1 MFTGIINHIGHF
13 VAYRRSRQ
21 EIVIEASS
29 EVLQLNIGDSLAVNG
44 VCLSLIKKEKPQA
57 SFSLSRET
65 LQKTNL
71 GACRRG
77 DILNLERP
85 LTLST
90 PLSGHLVS
98 GHIDRTE
105 KLLRITTRNEE
116 TRMTF
121 SLSPDIHPYF
131 VEKGSVAVNGV
142 SLTLAEVKPSSFDVM
157 IIPITLENT
166 NLSTLKRGNSVNVE
180 SDMIGKYVYNL
191 LLQKRQK

>member
-1 MFTGIINHIGHF
+1 MFTGIISHTGRF
-13 VAYRRSRQ
+13 VAYRQGRQ

-29 EVLQLNIGDSLAVNG
+29 EILQPNTGESLAVNG
-44 VCLSLIKKEKPQA
+44 VCLSLIKKRKNQA
-57 SFSLSRET
+57 SFNLSGET

-98 GHIDRTE
+98 GHIDGTE
-105 KLLRITTRNEE
+105 KVLRITTRNKE

-121 SLSPDIHPYF
+121 SLSPGIRPYF

-142 SLTLAEVKPSSFDVM
+142 SLTLAEVKPSSFEVV
-157 IIPITLENT
+157 IIPITLEST
-166 NLSTLKRGNSVNVE
+166 NLSALKRGNSVNVE

-191 LLQKRQK
+191 LLQKR

>member
-1 MFTGIINHIGHF
+1 MFTGIISHIGRF
-13 VAYRRSRQ
+13 VAYRRGRQ

-29 EVLQLNIGDSLAVNG
+29 EVLQLNIGESLAVNG
-44 VCLSLIKKEKPQA
+44 VCLSLIKKEKTQS
-57 SFSLSRET
+57 SFSLSGET

-98 GHIDRTE
+98 GHIDGTE

-121 SLSPDIHPYF
+121 SLSPGIHPYF

-142 SLTLAEVKPSSFDVM
+142 SLTLAEVKPSSFEVV

-166 NLSTLKRGNSVNVE
+166 NLSALKRGDSVNVE
-180 SDMIGKYVYNL
+180 SDIIGKYVYNL
-191 LLQKRQK
+191 LLQKR